1 MSPRRRRRTVV
12 RSPSPQEFETP
23 EGTIS
28 KSWMIIFSDLI
39 SLMLTFF
46 VLLFSMSDM
55 NLDNWNEITDTLSR
69 SLSPTII
76 EEEPVLKSSEFNIS
90 TVLREN
96 ATDIDYL
103 SGVMTELLSNDE
115 VLGGSRVLRLDDRL
129 VVALPS
135 DALFEES
142 GAVLTENAW
151 DAVFKLSGVLRNVAN
166 QIGVNGHS
174 DPVPP
179 NSAIFTSNWELSIA
193 RATAV
198 SNLLRQSGVNQDIA
212 AYGFSDSRYDELPDL
227 PEDERATMARRVDIV
242 IFPTGGEL

>member
-1 MSPRRRRRTVV
+1 MCPIV
-12 RSPSPQEFETP
+12 
-23 EGTIS
+23 
-28 KSWMIIFSDLI
+28 
-39 SLMLTFF
+39 